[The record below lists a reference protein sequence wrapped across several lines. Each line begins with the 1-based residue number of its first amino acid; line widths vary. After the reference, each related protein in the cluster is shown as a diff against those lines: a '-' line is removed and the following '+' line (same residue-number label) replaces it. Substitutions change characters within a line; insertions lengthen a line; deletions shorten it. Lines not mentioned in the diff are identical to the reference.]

1 MRLADSL
8 VGQEGTRLIDFDVC
22 GHGWFLYDFAASISF
37 VEKRSAYP
45 DIQSRVGPGYR
56 SVRGLSAEEAAE
68 IETFI
73 MFRRMALLAWIG
85 SHIQAPE
92 PQQMA
97 PNFASITA
105 QIGKLYLK
113 RHQKC

>member
-1 MRLADSL
+1 MGGFFTILPPALALSKNDPRIP
-8 VGQEGTRLIDFDVC
+8 TFK
-22 GHGWFLYDFAASISF
+22 AAW
-37 VEKRSAYP
+37 VR
-45 DIQSRVGPGYR
+45 GYR
-56 SVRGLSAEEAAE
+56 LVRGLSAEDEAE

-73 MFRRMALLAWIG
+73 MFRRMALLAWIV

>member
-1 MRLADSL
+1 MGGFFTILPPALALSKNDPHIP
-8 VGQEGTRLIDFDVC
+8 TFK
-22 GHGWFLYDFAASISF
+22 AAW
-37 VEKRSAYP
+37 VR
-45 DIQSRVGPGYR
+45 GYWL
-56 SVRGLSAEEAAE
+56 VRGLSAEDEAE

>member
-1 MRLADSL
+1 MTFVAMGGFFTILPPALALSKNDPRIP
-8 VGQEGTRLIDFDVC
+8 TFK
-22 GHGWFLYDFAASISF
+22 AAW
-37 VEKRSAYP
+37 VR
-45 DIQSRVGPGYR
+45 GYR
-56 SVRGLSAEEAAE
+56 SVRGLSAEDEAE

>member
-1 MRLADSL
+1 LTFVAMGGFFTILPPALALSKNDPCIA
-8 VGQEGTRLIDFDVC
+8 TFK
-22 GHGWFLYDFAASISF
+22 AAW
-37 VEKRSAYP
+37 VR
-45 DIQSRVGPGYR
+45 GYR
-56 SVRGLSAEEAAE
+56 LVRGLSAEDEAE

-97 PNFASITA
+97 PNFASITG

>member
-1 MRLADSL
+1 MA
-8 VGQEGTRLIDFDVC
+8 C
-22 GHGWFLYDFAASISF
+22 FLETHEMAAELGVKAA
-37 VEKRSAYP
+37 VE
-45 DIQSRVGPGYR
+45 
-56 SVRGLSAEEAAE
+56 AE

-113 RHQKC
+113 RHQNC

>member
-1 MRLADSL
+1 MGGFFTILLPALALSKNDPRIP
-8 VGQEGTRLIDFDVC
+8 TFK
-22 GHGWFLYDFAASISF
+22 AAW
-37 VEKRSAYP
+37 VR
-45 DIQSRVGPGYR
+45 GYR
-56 SVRGLSAEEAAE
+56 LVRGFSAEDEAE

-73 MFRRMALLAWIG
+73 MFRRMALLARIG

-92 PQQMA
+92 PQQTA
-97 PNFASITA
+97 PKFVSITG

>member
-1 MRLADSL
+1 MGGFFTILLPALALSKNDPRIP
-8 VGQEGTRLIDFDVC
+8 TFK
-22 GHGWFLYDFAASISF
+22 AAW
-37 VEKRSAYP
+37 VR
-45 DIQSRVGPGYR
+45 GYR
-56 SVRGLSAEEAAE
+56 LVRGLSAEDEAE

>member
-1 MRLADSL
+1 MKFVAMGGFFTILPPALALSKNDPRIP
-8 VGQEGTRLIDFDVC
+8 TFK
-22 GHGWFLYDFAASISF
+22 AAW
-37 VEKRSAYP
+37 VR
-45 DIQSRVGPGYR
+45 GYR
-56 SVRGLSAEEAAE
+56 LVRGLSAEDEAE

-97 PNFASITA
+97 PNFASITG

>member
-1 MRLADSL
+1 MGGFFTILPPALALSKNDPRIP
-8 VGQEGTRLIDFDVC
+8 TFK
-22 GHGWFLYDFAASISF
+22 AAW
-37 VEKRSAYP
+37 VR
-45 DIQSRVGPGYR
+45 GYR
-56 SVRGLSAEEAAE
+56 LVRGLSAEDEAE

-73 MFRRMALLAWIG
+73 MFRRMALLARIG

>member
-1 MRLADSL
+1 MGGFFTILPPALALSKNDPRIP
-8 VGQEGTRLIDFDVC
+8 TFK
-22 GHGWFLYDFAASISF
+22 AAW
-37 VEKRSAYP
+37 VR
-45 DIQSRVGPGYR
+45 GYR
-56 SVRGLSAEEAAE
+56 LVRGLSAEDEAK

-73 MFRRMALLAWIG
+73 MFRGMALLARIV

-97 PNFASITA
+97 PKFVSIAA

>member
-1 MRLADSL
+1 MAMGGFFTILLPALALSKNDPRIP
-8 VGQEGTRLIDFDVC
+8 TFK
-22 GHGWFLYDFAASISF
+22 AAW
-37 VEKRSAYP
+37 VW
-45 DIQSRVGPGYR
+45 GYR
-56 SVRGLSAEEAAE
+56 LVRGLSAEDEA
-68 IETFI
+68 ETFI
-73 MFRRMALLAWIG
+73 MFRRMALLARIG

-97 PNFASITA
+97 PKFASIAA

>member
-1 MRLADSL
+1 MGGFFTILPPALALSKNDPRIA
-8 VGQEGTRLIDFDVC
+8 TFK
-22 GHGWFLYDFAASISF
+22 AAW
-37 VEKRSAYP
+37 VR
-45 DIQSRVGPGYR
+45 GYR
-56 SVRGLSAEEAAE
+56 LVRGLSAEDEAE